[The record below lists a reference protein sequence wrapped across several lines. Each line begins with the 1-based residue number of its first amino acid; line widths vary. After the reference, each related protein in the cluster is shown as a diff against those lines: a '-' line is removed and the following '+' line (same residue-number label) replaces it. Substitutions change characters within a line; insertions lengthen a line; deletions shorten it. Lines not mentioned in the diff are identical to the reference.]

1 MDIIAR
7 FPRLPPLDDV
17 AQGASRPESH
27 RPPPGVATPRPQPM
41 QPTAGRRRPTFPTA
55 SVALLATVAAVAWSL
70 AVWHESVRFASQQ
83 RPDRLALQPPSGAQS
98 AAATSTP

>member
-17 AQGASRPESH
+17 AQVASHPESH

-41 QPTAGRRRPTFPTA
+41 QPTPSRRRPTFPTA
-55 SVALLATVAAVAWSL
+55 SVALLAAVAVVAWSL
-70 AVWHESVRFASQQ
+70 VAWHESVRFAGQQ
-83 RPDRLALQPPSGAQS
+83 RPDRLALQPPSGAQP
-98 AAATSTP
+98 AVATPTP